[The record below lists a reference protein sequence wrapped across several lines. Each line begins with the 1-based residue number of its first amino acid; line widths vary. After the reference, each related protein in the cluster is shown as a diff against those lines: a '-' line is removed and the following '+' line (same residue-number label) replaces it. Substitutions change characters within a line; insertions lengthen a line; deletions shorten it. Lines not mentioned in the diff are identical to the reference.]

1 MCLWW
6 GWGIHVC
13 IHVLQMREALT
24 GKGDPFFVSK
34 MLIVTE
40 RYSSLNSELHE
51 EDFEKRKKK

>member
-1 MCLWW
+1 M
-6 GWGIHVC
+6 C

-34 MLIVTE
+34 ILIVTE